1 MNSGGAL
8 GRVEGGRVEAARRT
22 RAGAARGKAGD
33 LALNRQAGRKRVD
46 SSVSATDFDSAF
58 IPYARSFS
66 LHPTLVSNNSCGAH
80 GVGGMNSCGSMH
92 GAVMHDNSSVHVH
105 VVHWGTGIHV
115 VHAAGVRGG
124 TKASSM
130 STRIGVWC
138 PAVEKLA
145 SPQQAPGSL
154 HGEVWASILQKQ
166 GPKIFR
172 EVEIVPGCAV
182 TVACPSCPDHSPEQP
197 GPGRI
202 IRNMLGWSLEEKN
215 VVGSGVWLFRGALQG
230 KNHPSSLDPIGAWVR
245 KGSYHTAWAVQ
256 CDSSCTCSY
265 SYGQGPAIGPH
276 TGQRCWPLL
285 EGVWRAI
292 APLMKPWCAEERG
305 A

>member
-1 MNSGGAL
+1 MSHARSVVNSVGDT
-8 GRVEGGRVEAARRT
+8 EDGGR
-22 RAGAARGKAGD
+22 
-33 LALNRQAGRKRVD
+33 L
-46 SSVSATDFDSAF
+46 
-58 IPYARSFS
+58 
-66 LHPTLVSNNSCGAH
+66 SC
-80 GVGGMNSCGSMH
+80 VY
-92 GAVMHDNSSVHVH
+92 
-105 VVHWGTGIHV
+105 
-115 VHAAGVRGG
+115 GG
-124 TKASSM
+124 TKSTST
-130 STRIGVWC
+130 STRLGVRC

-154 HGEVWASILQKQ
+154 HGEVWASILQNQ

-182 TVACPSCPDHSPEQP
+182 TVACPSCPDHSPEPP

-230 KNHPSSLDPIGAWVR
+230 KNLFSSLDVTGDWVR
-245 KGSYHTAWAVQ
+245 KGSYHTAWAVP
-256 CDSSCTCSY
+256 CDSLCTCSY

-276 TGQRCWPLL
+276 TGRPLL

-292 APLMKPWCAEERG
+292 APLMKPWCAEGEMPTAARELVCWL
-305 A
+305 ASR